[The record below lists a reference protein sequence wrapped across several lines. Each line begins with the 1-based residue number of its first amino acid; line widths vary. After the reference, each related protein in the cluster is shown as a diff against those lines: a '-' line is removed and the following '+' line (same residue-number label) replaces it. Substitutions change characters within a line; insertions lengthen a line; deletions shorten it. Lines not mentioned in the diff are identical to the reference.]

1 MSQMCVG
8 DLRSSLEMVCI
19 MVDVSDVYW
28 GSEELPGG
36 GVHHGRYISCILG
49 I

>member
-1 MSQMCVG
+1 MYIG
-8 DLRSSLEMVCI
+8 DLRSSLEVVGN
-19 MVDVSDVYW
+19 MVDISDVCW

-36 GVHHGRYISCILG
+36 GVHHGMCISCILG